1 MSRGLLLAAAAILTA
16 ASNFTAANAMP
27 VFTGASVE
35 PAQSAITKVQYDP
48 GYGSPLDLPAAVIGG
63 TLGAVAGALTASTVG
78 PYDANFGPSWN
89 DRMAACAANY
99 YSFDPSTGTY
109 TTYEGWQVLCPF
121 LR

>member
-1 MSRGLLLAAAAILTA
+1 MSRGLLLAAAAILTVASNLTA
-16 ASNFTAANAMP
+16 ASAMP
-27 VFTGASVE
+27 AIGASVQ
-35 PAQSAITKVQYDP
+35 PVPSAITKVQFDP

-63 TLGAVAGALTASTVG
+63 TLGFVAGALSASTVG

-89 DRMAACAANY
+89 DRMAACAATY
-99 YSFDPSTGTY
+99 FSFDPSTGTY